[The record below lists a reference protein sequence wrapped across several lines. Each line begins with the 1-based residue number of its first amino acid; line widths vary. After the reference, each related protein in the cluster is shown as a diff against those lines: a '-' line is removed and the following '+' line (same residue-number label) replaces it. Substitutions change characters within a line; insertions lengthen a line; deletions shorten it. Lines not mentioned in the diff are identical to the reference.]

1 MSLKHPCFEC
11 RGACCESIIIDFGP
25 SLSEEGKEYM
35 NVRAEVERLDG
46 NKTGYRVRNQCPKL
60 VNGLC
65 SIHETKPKICKD
77 GAIGSQ
83 WCLNAV

>member
-1 MSLKHPCFEC
+1 
-11 RGACCESIIIDFGP
+11 
-25 SLSEEGKEYM
+25 M

-46 NKTGYRVRNQCPKL
+46 NKVGYRVRNQCPKL

-77 GAIGSQ
+77 GKIGSQ
-83 WCLNAV
+83 WCLNAVLKFRNKKQQDKIIELINLFNA